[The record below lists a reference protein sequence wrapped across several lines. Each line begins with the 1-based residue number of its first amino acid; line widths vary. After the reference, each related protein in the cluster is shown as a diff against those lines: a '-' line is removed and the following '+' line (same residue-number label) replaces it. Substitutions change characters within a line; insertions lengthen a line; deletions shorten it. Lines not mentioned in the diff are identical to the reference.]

1 MAEQITLIKK
11 YFSEL
16 KEEFNEFLKVME
28 KETIQKL
35 HSDEAENFKI
45 IKRARIGKNYVNV
58 PNKIFRILMQIYEGT
73 PFA

>member
-1 MAEQITLIKK
+1 
-11 YFSEL
+11 
-16 KEEFNEFLKVME
+16 ME

-45 IKRARIGKNYVNV
+45 IKRARIAKNYVNV

-73 PFA
+73 PFAEVFKNTEGGKIE